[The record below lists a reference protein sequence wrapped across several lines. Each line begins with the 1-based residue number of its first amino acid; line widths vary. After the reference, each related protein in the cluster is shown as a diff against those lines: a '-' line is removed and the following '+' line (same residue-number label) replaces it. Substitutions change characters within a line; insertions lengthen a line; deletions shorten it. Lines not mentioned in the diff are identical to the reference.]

1 MAAYCQVYGVIHFT
15 SPAGWL
21 PVHWDQLRAQRSVM
35 SMGKLFF
42 LLLSFTA
49 HMPLLMATSTF
60 ELGRRCWSS
69 PHQCLVSVPYWQTHK
84 RGSMDQKE
92 QQHQSRWGEW
102 PTEACLGQ
110 YTYWRLKPEVSSVK
124 AADCRANH
132 CLFCFR
138 CLIQSNLPKWIPL
151 KWITRLKGCHLSD
164 LICTQCK
171 V

>member
-1 MAAYCQVYGVIHFT
+1 MAWFT
-15 SPAGWL
+15 SRHLLAGWL
-21 PVHWDQLRAQRSVM
+21 PVHRDQLRAQRSVT
-35 SMGKLFF
+35 SMGKLYF

-69 PHQCLVSVPYWQTHK
+69 PHQCLSLYLTGRLIREAVWIRKSSNINRDEGSDRLRHVWDSILTDVWNRKSV
-84 RGSMDQKE
+84 
-92 QQHQSRWGEW
+92 
-102 PTEACLGQ
+102 L
-110 YTYWRLKPEVSSVK
+110 LK

-138 CLIQSNLPKWIPL
+138 CVIQSNLPKWIPL